1 MEEKIKILIA
11 EDSPTQ
17 TELLKHLL
25 HQHGYTVIAAQNGKE
40 ALGLLRDNEVDIII
54 SDINMPDMDGYQL
67 CQAVKTD
74 ERFRDIP
81 VVLLTSLSDPADIIK
96 GLASGASS
104 FISKPYDEEHLLSN
118 IRYILTN
125 NELRKE
131 APQDKDIDVIFG
143 EERYFITSNRH
154 QILDFLLPV
163 FETAVRK
170 NSSLIAAK
178 NELKALNEQL
188 EEKVE
193 ERTVLLT
200 AEIAERKKAEEQIIR
215 QMQKLSALRDIDIAI
230 TASLDLRVSLNIF
243 LDKVTTNLKVDAAD
257 VLLLNPVTK
266 TLECIV
272 DRGFYST
279 NMKNISLYL
288 GDSFAGRAVLDRRT
302 VHIKNLQEVK
312 DRTRA
317 QMILNEK
324 FIVYHGLPL
333 IAKGQVKGVL
343 EVFHRNAFNPNNEW
357 LDFLEALAGQAAIA
371 IDNATLFDDLQ
382 RSNVELL
389 LAYNAT
395 LEGWARTLEL
405 RDQETEG
412 HSRRVTDLTMR
423 IASIM
428 GVADRDLLH
437 VRHGA
442 LLHDVG
448 KIGIP
453 DGILLKQGPLTD
465 LEWEIMRRHP
475 VYAYELLSP
484 IAFLLPALDIPY
496 CHHEKWDGSG
506 YPRGLKGEQIPLPAR
521 IFAIVD
527 VWDALISDRPY
538 RKKKP
543 RAEVY
548 EHIKSLSGTHFDP
561 KVVEI
566 FMSIEDIDG

>member
-1 MEEKIKILIA
+1 MEEKARILIA

-17 TELLKHLL
+17 TELLKYLL
-25 HQHGYTVIAAQNGKE
+25 NLHGYAVLAAQNGRE
-40 ALGLLRDNEVDIII
+40 ALGLLRDNGADIII
-54 SDINMPDMDGYQL
+54 SDINMPDMNGYQL
-67 CQAVKTD
+67 CQAVKAD
-74 ERFRDIP
+74 ERLKDIP

-118 IRYILTN
+118 ISYVLANTA
-125 NELRKE
+125 LRQE
-131 APQDKDIDVIFG
+131 NPQGEDIDVIFG
-143 EERYFITSNRH
+143 GEKYFITSRRH

-170 NSSLIAAK
+170 NAGLIAAQ

-193 ERTVLLT
+193 ERTALLT
-200 AEIAERKKAEEQIIR
+200 AEITERKKAEEQIIL
-215 QMQKLSALRDIDIAI
+215 QMQKLNALRDIDIAI
-230 TASLDLRVSLNIF
+230 NASLDLRVSLNIF
-243 LDKVTTNLKVDAAD
+243 LDKVTSNLKVDAAD
-257 VLLLNPVTK
+257 ILLLNPVTK
-266 TLECIV
+266 TLDCIV
-272 DRGFYST
+272 DRGLRST
-279 NMKNISLYL
+279 NLKNISIYL
-288 GDSFAGRAVLDRRT
+288 SDSFAGRVVLDRRT
-302 VHIKNLQEVK
+302 IHLKNVQDLK

-317 QMILNEK
+317 KMILNEK
-324 FIVYHGLPL
+324 IIAYHGVPL

-343 EVFHRNAFNPNNEW
+343 EVFHRNIFNPTNEW

-382 RSNVELL
+382 KSNIELL
-389 LAYNAT
+389 LAYDAT

-412 HSRRVTDLTMR
+412 HSRRVTDMTMR
-423 IASIM
+423 IASMM
-428 GVADRDLLH
+428 GVADKDLLH

-453 DGILLKQGPLTD
+453 DGILLKQGPLSD

-484 IAFLLPALDIPY
+484 IGFLLPALDIPY

-506 YPRGLKGEQIPLPAR
+506 YPRGLKGEQIPLSAR

-538 RKKKP
+538 RKKKT
-543 RAEVY
+543 RADVFDY
-548 EHIKSLSGTHFDP
+548 IRSLSGAHFDP
-561 KVVEI
+561 KVVEV
-566 FMSIEDIDG
+566 FLSIEDIGD